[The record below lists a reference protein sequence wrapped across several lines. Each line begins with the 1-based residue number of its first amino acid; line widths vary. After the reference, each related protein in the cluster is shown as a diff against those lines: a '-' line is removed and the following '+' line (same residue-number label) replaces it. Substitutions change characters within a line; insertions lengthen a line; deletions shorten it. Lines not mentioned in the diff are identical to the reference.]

1 MTNNKN
7 WVPEIVYADSDDG
20 ENQLGSL
27 PMVHCPTDQEMP
39 KFLLIWEVR
48 STGTFEP
55 GLSGEE
61 VPVVDQELKQ
71 YARMDVLKEKLTP
84 PEFDRIR
91 LALGLKPLA
100 EAAKAGQVI
109 TQKVR
114 ENVAQKELAVLGKK
128 SM

>member
-1 MTNNKN
+1 MTKKD
-7 WVPEIVYADSDDG
+7 WMWEIVYADTDDG

-27 PMVHCPTDQEMP
+27 PMVHCPANQEMP

-55 GLSGEE
+55 GLSGED

-84 PEFDRIR
+84 QEFDRIR
-91 LALGLKPLA
+91 LALGLKPLL
-100 EAAKAGQVI
+100 EAAKTGHEI

-114 ENVAQKELAVLGKK
+114 ENVAQKELSALGKK
-128 SM
+128 SF